1 MPQRLKWGIICP
13 CYQNKILVAF
23 RIWGAKEPITP
34 MPAMLLSW
42 NKIGLPLDWTPV
54 SSPVKM
60 AGMPRVN
67 RNRRR
72 SDSMIEVQQLLSP
85 KKPIKIFKFAIEVR
99 REKNLLLNLFFTLPK
114 MRSVP

>member
-34 MPAMLLSW
+34 MLAMLLSW

-99 REKNLLLNLFFTLPK
+99 LEKDTLELFFTHSK